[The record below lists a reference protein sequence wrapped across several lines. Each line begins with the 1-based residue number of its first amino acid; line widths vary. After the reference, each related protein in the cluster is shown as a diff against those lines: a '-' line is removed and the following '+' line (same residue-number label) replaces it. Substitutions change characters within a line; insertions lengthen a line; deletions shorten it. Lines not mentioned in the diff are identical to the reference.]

1 VASERQIVIARRGRT
16 RTARRAIPTMRL
28 DKNGANPSVDST
40 AVTKALRKVDDTGTL
55 TKSWAIN
62 W

>member
-1 VASERQIVIARRGRT
+1 
-16 RTARRAIPTMRL
+16 MRL